1 MAAAAAMFLQGCF
14 GAGGGSSAPPPN
26 NVVVAAKDSR
36 VVVTWDMVSGVQ
48 YWVWKAAGTVGVTP
62 QTCSSMPLCST
73 AVNVSSPATIS
84 GLVNGQPYSFTI
96 NGRING
102 GPGGQGSPAV
112 TVTPRMAGATWLAG
126 NALAANLRGVAYG
139 TLNGVGTFVAAG
151 DSGLSYSGTVNPST
165 GGITWTQLTGATTSP
180 LNAVNYDS
188 THAKY
193 FGVGAGGVIVALTPA
208 TSNTNWSLLTSP
220 TPNALYAL
228 ANNTTGFT
236 VATGATGTI
245 ITSGDGATWAD
256 HTATSGTT
264 QNLYGV
270 TYGYD
275 STNARNVF
283 VAVGAAGTVI
293 YSVDGVTWSAATS
306 VTSNDLKSVS
316 YGLAAGVFVA
326 VGANGTVLT
335 SPNGITW
342 TAQPSTTIPA
352 TALLNSVTFSVGRR
366 FVAVANDGNIFY
378 SEYGS
383 AGTIWTQVTPQ
394 PTLSPLYAITT
405 GALFDYAAV
414 GSAGL
419 NLYSD

>member
-14 GAGGGSSAPPPN
+14 GAGGGSSASPPN
-26 NVVVAAKDSR
+26 NVVVEAKDSR
-36 VVVTWDMVSGVQ
+36 VVVTWDMVPNVQ
-48 YWVWKAAGTVGVTP
+48 YWVWKVAGTVGITP
-62 QTCSSMPLCST
+62 QTCSSMPLCTT
-73 AVNVSSPATIS
+73 AINVSSPATIS

-112 TVTPRMAGATWLAG
+112 SATPRMAGATWSTG
-126 NALAANLRGVAYG
+126 TALGINSFRGVAYG
-139 TLNGVGTFVAAG
+139 AMFVTVGDGGA
-151 DSGLSYSGTVNPST
+151 SYSST
-165 GGITWTQLTGATTSP
+165 DGKTWTALTSGTPQT
-180 LNAVNYDS
+180 LNAVNYDNAHS
-188 THAKY
+188 KY
-193 FGVGAGGVIVALTPA
+193 LGVGAAGTLIALTPA
-208 TSNTNWSLLTSP
+208 TSATNWSLLTTSP

-236 VATGATGTI
+236 VATGANGTI

-256 HTATSGTT
+256 NTATSGTT
-264 QNLYGV
+264 RNLYGV
-270 TYGYD
+270 AFGYD

-293 YSVDGVTWSAATS
+293 YSADGVNWTAATS
-306 VTSNDLKSVS
+306 VTPNDLKSVS

-342 TAQPSTTIPA
+342 TAQPAASTTIPA
-352 TALLNSVTFSVGRR
+352 TTLLNSVTFSVGRR
-366 FVAVANDGNIFY
+366 FVAVANDGKIFY

-405 GALFDYAAV
+405 GGLFDYSAV
-414 GSAGL
+414 GSAGQ

>member
-1 MAAAAAMFLQGCF
+1 
-14 GAGGGSSAPPPN
+14 
-26 NVVVAAKDSR
+26 
-36 VVVTWDMVSGVQ
+36 
-48 YWVWKAAGTVGVTP
+48 AAGT
-62 QTCSSMPLCST
+62 L
-73 AVNVSSPATIS
+73 I
-84 GLVNGQPYSFTI
+84 
-96 NGRING
+96 
-102 GPGGQGSPAV
+102 
-112 TVTPRMAGATWLAG
+112 
-126 NALAANLRGVAYG
+126 
-139 TLNGVGTFVAAG
+139 
-151 DSGLSYSGTVNPST
+151 
-165 GGITWTQLTGATTSP
+165 
-180 LNAVNYDS
+180 
-188 THAKY
+188 
-193 FGVGAGGVIVALTPA
+193 ALTPA
-208 TSNTNWSLLTSP
+208 SLATTWSSLTSP

-236 VATGATGTI
+236 VATGASGTI
-245 ITSGDGATWAD
+245 VTTGDGTTWVD

-270 TYGYD
+270 AYGYD

-293 YSVDGVTWSAATS
+293 YSVDGVTWSAATP

-342 TAQPSTTIPA
+342 TVQPAASTTIPA
-352 TALLNSVTFSVGRR
+352 TTLLNSVTFSVGRR

-378 SEYGS
+378 SEYSS
-383 AGTIWTQVTPQ
+383 AGTIWTQVTPR

-405 GALFDYAAV
+405 GALFDYSAV
-414 GSAGL
+414 GLAGL